1 MTKIKVFVT
10 RRIPKPGL
18 DILQQDCDVQF
29 WDSDEAIP
37 QDELLK
43 KVQGVGAL
51 LCMLT
56 DKIDDEVLAKAGENL
71 RIVSTMSVGYEHIDL
86 EACKRR
92 GIAVTNTPNVST
104 DSVSELTVSLLL
116 LVARRL
122 YEGIRAVHVGEW
134 GKWKPMWLCGVE
146 LTNKTVGILGLGRI
160 GYGVAKR
167 LKPFGIERIIYH
179 DVCRVSYADDIG
191 ATYVDFP
198 TLLSDSD
205 MICICCNL
213 TPQTKHKFNTKAF
226 EKMKNSAVLVNS
238 GRGGVIQ
245 HDDLYEALR
254 TNTIAAA
261 GLDVTEPEPLP
272 KDHLL
277 LTLNNCI
284 VLPHMGSNTW
294 ESRNSMSEI
303 AAANI
308 ISVLNGT
315 NAVGE
320 VIPPRNNGL

>member
-10 RRIPKPGL
+10 RRIPQPGL
-18 DILQQDCDVQF
+18 NILQQDCDVQF

-37 QDELLK
+37 QEELLK
-43 KVQGVGAL
+43 RVHGVGAL

-56 DKIDDEVLAKAGENL
+56 DKIDEEVLAKAGENL

-122 YEGIRAVHVGEW
+122 YEGIRAVHGGEW

-167 LKPFGIERIIYH
+167 LKPFGIDRIIYH

-191 ATYVDFP
+191 ATYVDFAM
-198 TLLSDSD
+198 LLSDSD
-205 MICICCNL
+205 IICICCNL

-226 EKMKNSAVLVNS
+226 EKMKNSAVLINS

-272 KDHLL
+272 KDHPL

-303 AAANI
+303 AATNI

-320 VIPPRNNGL
+320 VIPPRSNGL

>member
-1 MTKIKVFVT
+1 MTKFRVYVT
-10 RRIPKPGL
+10 RRIPKTGL
-18 DILQQDCDVQF
+18 DLLLPECDIEF

-43 KVQGVGAL
+43 NVPGINAL

-56 DKIDDEVLAKAGENL
+56 DKIDEEVLDKAGDDL

-86 EACKRR
+86 EACKSR

-122 YEGIRAVHVGEW
+122 YEGIRAVHGGQW

-167 LKPFGIERIIYH
+167 LKPFGIQNIIYH
-179 DVCRVSYADDIG
+179 DVCRVSFADDIG
-191 ATYVDFP
+191 ATFVDFS
-198 TLLSDSD
+198 TLLQDSD
-205 MICICCNL
+205 VICICCNL
-213 TPQTKHKFNTKAF
+213 TPQTRHKFNKKAF
-226 EKMKNSAVLVNS
+226 EKMKNSAILVNS

-245 HDDLYEALR
+245 HEDLYEALR

-272 KDHLL
+272 KDHPL
-277 LTLNNCI
+277 LTLENCI

-294 ESRNSMSEI
+294 ESRNSMSLI
-303 AAANI
+303 AAQNI
-308 ISVLNGT
+308 LSVLNGKG
-315 NAVGE
+315 AVGE
-320 VIPPRNNGL
+320 VIPAGKSS

>member
-1 MTKIKVFVT
+1 MTKFKVYVT
-10 RRIPKPGL
+10 RRVPKPGIDL
-18 DILQQDCDVQF
+18 LLPECDIEF

-37 QDELLK
+37 QDQLLK
-43 KVQGVGAL
+43 NVQGVGAL
-51 LCMLT
+51 FCMLT
-56 DKIDDEVLAKAGENL
+56 DKIDEEVLETAGENL

-86 EACKRR
+86 EACKKR

-122 YEGIRAVHVGEW
+122 YEGIRAVHGGEW

-146 LTNKTVGILGLGRI
+146 LSNKTVGILGLGRI

-167 LKPFGIERIIYH
+167 LKPFGIERIIYS
-179 DVCRVSYADDIG
+179 DVCRVSFADDIG
-191 ATYVDFP
+191 ATFVDFP
-198 TLLSDSD
+198 TLLTDSD
-205 MICICCNL
+205 IICICCNL
-213 TPQTKHKFNTKAF
+213 TPQTRHRFNKKAF
-226 EKMKNSAVLVNS
+226 EKMKKSAILVNS

-245 HDDLYEALR
+245 HDDLYEALFS
-254 TNTIAAA
+254 NKIAAA

-272 KDHLL
+272 KDHPL
-277 LTLNNCI
+277 LTLENCI

-303 AAANI
+303 AAQNI
-308 ISVLNGT
+308 LSIFHGKT
-315 NAVGE
+315 AVGE
-320 VIPPRNNGL
+320 VLPPGSKC

>member
-18 DILQQDCDVQF
+18 HILLQDCDVQF

-56 DKIDDEVLAKAGENL
+56 DKIDEEVLAKGGENL

-122 YEGIRAVHVGEW
+122 YEGIRAVHGGEW

-191 ATYVDFP
+191 ATYVDFS
-198 TLLSDSD
+198 TLLNDSD
-205 MICICCNL
+205 IICICCNL

-226 EKMKNSAVLVNS
+226 EKMKKSAVLVNS

-254 TNTIAAA
+254 TNSIAAA

-272 KDHLL
+272 KDHPL

-303 AAANI
+303 AANNI
-308 ISVLNGT
+308 MAVLNGT
-315 NAVGE
+315 TAVGE
-320 VIPPRNNGL
+320 VIPPQKNGL